1 CYGECITYSPPY
13 PEVDF
18 DTLISYQ
25 NCPGLEPFLRALLDS
40 QAVRLFLESRARTSP
55 DPSTDAFEA
64 MCRSL
69 YSYGGKQTNRKQRF
83 AGDTSFPSTPV
94 PLAVALKT
102 SSPESMRESSSRTLK
117 SRLYRSPSVNYG
129 TEQWIRSKKIK
140 NPGELC
146 TWTSEQNMTHTPK
159 NVPSSSNHWT
169 TISQVFWSHTNT
181 LKNLSRS
188 KDALSLEPDSGQAS
202 GLSVDDVTTRSDSWR
217 SKSYRTQP
225 LSCPSRSQ
233 TTSYPV
239 VQSDHGTTARMAPA
253 SVFEN
258 TSKHPPRPAPP
269 NRPLTAPSPGW
280 PSSLIGRNHHQSKSS
295 VPLSPKPRPP
305 RPPPPRTPASCIP
318 VRSLSSNLQFALPT
332 DYSHIPLSTCFIS
345 APKLGPASGPRQP
358 VGDTRPG
365 SASLVQHK
373 YQLPD
378 FQHRVNPK
386 SASPVVPSKPSC
398 TPTATKMDTT
408 PRILSVPGLS
418 VRRRRCSRIPNGIPV
433 VPPIPPRRPSS
444 QLFTPSSVTPM
455 HLVPTSQLLLRR
467 LNTHSERSRKSAL
480 VNPPGQLVCPSYQD
494 SKNSPHVILTATTRL
509 ARPRSETVNLPVPS
523 QLAKTSYRTKICIP
537 RVIDELALET
547 RNMTGWTSTSSS
559 QQRSISMYN
568 VANGDCSVFG
578 SRESGSFETKSSTV
592 CLNQK
597 LELRKGYSTFT
608 QKRYFSDTV
617 PTYRW
622 HRAQTVCGQPSTDR
636 FIHNATG
643 YFAPLALPE
652 SQSQY
657 IDELLKSTA

>member
-1 CYGECITYSPPY
+1 
-13 PEVDF
+13 
-18 DTLISYQ
+18 
-25 NCPGLEPFLRALLDS
+25 
-40 QAVRLFLESRARTSP
+40 
-55 DPSTDAFEA
+55 

-69 YSYGGKQTNRKQRF
+69 YSNGGKHTNRKQRF

-102 SSPESMRESSSRTLK
+102 PSPDSMHESSSRTLK
-117 SRLYRSPSVNYG
+117 SRLYRSPPVNYG

-188 KDALSLEPDSGQAS
+188 KDALSLEPDLGRAS

-225 LSCPSRSQ
+225 LSCVSRSQ

-239 VQSDHGTTARMAPA
+239 VQSDHGTTARIAPA

-258 TSKHPPRPAPP
+258 TSKHPPTPAPP
-269 NRPLTAPSPGW
+269 NRPLTAPSAGR
-280 PSSLIGRNHHQSKSS
+280 SSISIGQNHHQSKSS

-305 RPPPPRTPASCIP
+305 RPPPPRTPSSCIP
-318 VRSLSSNLQFALPT
+318 VHSLSSNMQFALPT
-332 DYSHIPLSTCFIS
+332 DYTYIPLSTSFIS
-345 APKLGPASGPRQP
+345 ASKLGPANGPRQP
-358 VGDTRPG
+358 VENITRPG

-373 YQLPD
+373 YQQLD
-378 FQHRVNPK
+378 FQQRLNPK
-386 SASPVVPSKPSC
+386 SASPVVSSKPWC
-398 TPTATKMDTT
+398 TPTAAKTDTT
-408 PRILSVPGLS
+408 PRKLSVPGLL
-418 VRRRRCSRIPNGIPV
+418 VRRRRCSRIPSGTPV
-433 VPPIPPRRPSS
+433 VPPVPPRRPSS
-444 QLFTPSSVTPM
+444 QLFTPSSVAPIR
-455 HLVPTSQLLLRR
+455 LVPTSQLLLRR
-467 LNTHSERSRKSAL
+467 LNTHSERSQKSAL
-480 VNPPGQLVCPSYQD
+480 VNRSSQLVCSSYQD
-494 SKNSPHVILTATTRL
+494 SENSPHTTVSATTRL
-509 ARPRSETVNLPVPS
+509 IRPRSETVNLPVPS

-547 RNMTGWTSTSSS
+547 RNMTGWTSMSSS
-559 QQRSISMYN
+559 QQRSVSMYN

-608 QKRYFSDTV
+608 QKRHFSDTV

-643 YFAPLALPE
+643 HLAPLALPE